1 MFAQALSDALF
12 TKRSTSSSLGGL
24 FSFGASA
31 SGVISTDNALKLS
44 ALYNGVTIIANDIA
58 ILPKS
63 VYFRNGD
70 NKNKVPK
77 HPVHYKIAKQPNE
90 NLSSFHFHKVMV
102 ITAILRGNAVAIIKR
117 DGNGNL
123 DKNALNFVHPDDLQ
137 DIKLIDGQLW
147 FYTKF
152 GVFHNSE
159 VIHIKGFS
167 TNGYTGQ
174 SVLKYAASNL
184 NAALTA
190 EAFAETNFESKGFGL
205 GIIKSDKVLT
215 SDAKKNL
222 NEGME
227 ARLSKGGKFNIGTL
241 DEGMDFMP
249 INVSAKEAELI
260 DWKKISIQ
268 DIARWLNIGPHKLKQ
283 LDSLNYSSIEQQS
296 IDHLQDSIFPW
307 VTQFENEYDIKLFT
321 QKESLDYYI
330 KFNINALLRVD
341 IKSRAE
347 YYYKMRYAGVYS
359 GDEIR
364 VLEDMNPTGLE
375 HMTVPL
381 QPVQIQQQ
389 SQIDNSSN
397 GKD

>member
-12 TKRSTSSSLGGL
+12 TKRNSTSSLGGL

-63 VYFRNGD
+63 VYFRDGD
-70 NKNKVPK
+70 TKSKQPA
-77 HPVHYKIAKQPNE
+77 HPVNYKISKQPND
-90 NLSSFHFHKVMV
+90 NLTSFHFHKVMV

-117 DGNGNL
+117 DGNGKL

-205 GIIKSDKVLT
+205 GVIKTDKSLT
-215 SDAKKNL
+215 ADAKRNL

-227 ARLSKGGKFNIGTL
+227 SRLSQGGQFNIGTL

-260 DWKKISIQ
+260 NWKKITIL
-268 DIARWLNIGPHKLKQ
+268 DVCRWLNIGPHKLKQ
-283 LDSLNYSSIEQQS
+283 LDNTTYSSIEQQS
-296 IDHLQDSIFPW
+296 IDHLQDSILPW
-307 VTQFENEYDIKLFT
+307 VTQFENEYDTKLFT
-321 QKESLDYYI
+321 QTEATKYYI

-347 YYYKMRYAGVYS
+347 YFYKMRYAGVYS

-375 HMTVPL
+375 HMAVPL

-389 SQIDNSSN
+389 SQINTED